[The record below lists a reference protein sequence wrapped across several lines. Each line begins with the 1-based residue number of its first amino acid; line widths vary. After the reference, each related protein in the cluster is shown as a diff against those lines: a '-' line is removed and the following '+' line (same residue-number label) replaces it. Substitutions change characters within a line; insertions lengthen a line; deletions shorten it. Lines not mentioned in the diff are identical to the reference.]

1 MPIWCHCMQGNRNVS
16 TSVLSRDERK
26 FVQSLTVKLKPIGQ
40 HGNSKASCWR
50 YFGVLTDN
58 DGVSVDEDRLYC
70 RLCIDDQKAL
80 GDRGHLSK
88 VTSFAATTSS
98 GNMNLHLSQ
107 RHDIVVNSDNKVQ
120 TLMGYVKKYSD
131 EGSVAGPSSASSHE
145 VTRDIVLWFCRDLL
159 AFENVGK
166 EGLLDFFRVNVPSI
180 HLPSAVTLAGTALE
194 DVYQAIRR
202 EVKNVLAD
210 VKAVCLMFDGWTD
223 RYKARSYLGV
233 RASFLQGQDWS
244 YSVATLGCH
253 VLPSHTARDVA
264 DHVSAILKTFFPD
277 PKKLFLT
284 SCHDGAANMMK
295 TSKLLKVDSFQHC
308 AAHSLHLLLT
318 TDSIQKFG
326 EVTDILQKCR
336 NIVTALHFKSAL
348 IEDEVAA
355 SADKVI
361 VTKLQ
366 DTVAQ
371 INNLLD
377 LDKQFSETFTDEE
390 LDDSLDSYS
399 HTHASLKAAC
409 PTRWN
414 SNLEMLES
422 IVDLKREVQNSLKRI
437 GRAELS
443 LHEDELDFIVEL
455 ISFLKPFRTL
465 SDLFSLSTPTLSTV
479 PLIKMRI
486 RKICAVMATDDE
498 RIKQIKQAVMEKLN
512 DRFPISDEVKLHQL
526 LDPDTKNLIPRA
538 EGTAL
543 LEKALQFASDRGL
556 ISITS
561 SSADKASTVD
571 SELAE
576 PQLKRLRMKMELM
589 EELRSES
596 QSRQDV
602 GSAVTV
608 FTCSFL
614 FPFLYVKVQQWFAL

>member
-1 MPIWCHCMQGNRNVS
+1 MV
-16 TSVLSRDERK
+16 T
-26 FVQSLTVKLKPIGQ
+26 LKPIGQ

-50 YFGVLTDN
+50 YFGGLTDS

-70 RLCIDDQKAL
+70 RLCLDDQKAL

-88 VTSFAATTSS
+88 VCSFACTTSS

-107 RHDIVVNSDNKVQ
+107 RHDILLNTDSKVQ
-120 TLMGYVKKYSD
+120 TLMGYIKKYSD
-131 EGSVAGPSSASSHE
+131 EGSVTGPSGPSCSSSHE
-145 VTRDIVLWFCRDLL
+145 VTRDVVIWFCRDLL

-166 EGLLDFFRVNVPSI
+166 EGLLDFFRVNAPSI

-202 EVKNVLAD
+202 EVRNILVD

-233 RASFLQGQDWS
+233 RASFLQDWS
-244 YSVATLGCH
+244 YSVVTLGCH

-264 DHVSAILKTFFPD
+264 DHVSSILKSFFPD

-336 NIVTALHFKSAL
+336 NIVTALHFKTAL

-371 INNLLD
+371 INDLLD
-377 LDKQFSETFTDEE
+377 LDQQFSETFADDEPD
-390 LDDSLDSYS
+390 DDSHDSHS
-399 HTHASLKAAC
+399 HTHTSLKAAC

-422 IVDLKREVQNSLKRI
+422 IVDLKREVQNALKRI

-455 ISFLKPFRTL
+455 ISFLKPFRTI

-498 RIKQIKQAVMEKLN
+498 KIKQIKQAVMEKLN

-526 LDPDTKNLIPRA
+526 LDPDTKNIISRA

-556 ISITS
+556 ISTTS
-561 SSADKASTVD
+561 SSADKASTMD

-596 QSRQDV
+596 QSGQDV
-602 GSAVTV
+602 GTAVIV

-614 FPFLYVKVQQWFAL
+614 FHFSYFKLKVQQWFAV